1 MVVSRD
7 VGHARFST
15 MGCCWTPCSSLSH
28 NFIRFPIISHKRP
41 LRSRTQA
48 AVSALR
54 SRTQAPVSA
63 ICMRDFSLRGKL
75 RRAPRVLCRASKRH
89 HDLCQ
94 ASTRHPHHYHI
105 IHHQIILHIFVLWS
119 HCASSTYIHPAFYDM
134 ATTIVVGC
142 LLAFMVY
149 NLPPYVNVMR
159 VYLWLN
165 SLLRGS
171 GASYIL

>member
-15 MGCCWTPCSSLSH
+15 MGCCSTSCSSLSQ
-28 NFIRFPIISHKRP
+28 NFIRFPIISHKRR

-54 SRTQAPVSA
+54 SRTQAAVSA

-75 RRAPRVLCRASKRH
+75 RRAARVLCRASTRQ

-94 ASTRHPHHYHI
+94 TSKRHHHHYHI

-119 HCASSTYIHPAFYDM
+119 HCASSTYIRSTDCTRPGALCRCPLYTTPA
-134 ATTIVVGC
+134 VVGRRRRPTDRTNNNIPTC
-142 LLAFMVY
+142 CH
-149 NLPPYVNVMR
+149 
-159 VYLWLN
+159 
-165 SLLRGS
+165 
-171 GASYIL
+171 